1 MHVQMTQNNKFAIS
15 LQYLKEELS
24 GEVGFLHAEKH
35 ESFLQI
41 DNMIFDRDDQALPK
55 FSRKQ
60 VCNVFTISQK
70 KKLEMKSIF
79 WMQINIKVFSKLI
92 SIL

>member
-55 FSRKQ
+55 FSKKQ

-70 KKLEMKSIF
+70 KEARDEID
-79 WMQINIKVFSKLI
+79 
-92 SIL
+92 ILDADKY